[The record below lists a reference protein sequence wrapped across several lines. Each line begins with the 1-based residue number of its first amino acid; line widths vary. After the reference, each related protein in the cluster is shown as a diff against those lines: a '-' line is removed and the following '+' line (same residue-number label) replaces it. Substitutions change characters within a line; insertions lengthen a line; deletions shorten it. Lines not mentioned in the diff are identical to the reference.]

1 VSSHYRAYHLVRHV
15 RALRVG
21 SIEASYANPP
31 AQRAHQVRLSMKGA
45 PALRGQLGSPCRCGC
60 PDMCTD
66 GHFHLRSSGSMGR
79 GRHSRRGRIT
89 TSCLRV
95 RAPLRMMLGAP
106 NRERSANF
114 SFFFLL
120 NSCIFLLNLGAVS
133 RCRRQIGGALLPV
146 VPAKQIGSF
155 SCDTLRRPT
164 TAPLYLCSTW
174 CVDFPGIR
182 RSAVFFMG

>member
-1 VSSHYRAYHLVRHV
+1 MPLWLSRYVHGRSLSLTKLGKHGQGASQQARSHHDVVPESARTIEDDAWSVRPTGKDPQILV
-15 RALRVG
+15 
-21 SIEASYANPP
+21 
-31 AQRAHQVRLSMKGA
+31 
-45 PALRGQLGSPCRCGC
+45 
-60 PDMCTD
+60 
-66 GHFHLRSSGSMGR
+66 
-79 GRHSRRGRIT
+79 
-89 TSCLRV
+89 
-95 RAPLRMMLGAP
+95 
-106 NRERSANF
+106 
-114 SFFFLL
+114 FFFLL